1 MMKKILS
8 VLVACLM
15 LVCCVAF
22 VACDTPDNG
31 GANAGSDNSA
41 QQEENKDTKCIV
53 NGVEYEVMIAHASS
67 SVDGYG
73 VKYNMEIRI
82 LIINH
87 NDVDVHASKDI
98 FKLTASNEKAL
109 SGGRPGESDYGYFG
123 EITVWS
129 YDSVEDFVVPAKSAV
144 AVDLSFNSG
153 VISHSDYVLVI
164 HRNGDD
170 SIEKYVQS
178 NRESYDGFLADCND
192 YMHETEFK
200 IYIGNTVISEINFI
214 ID

>member
-1 MMKKILS
+1 MTRKILS

-22 VACDTPDNG
+22 VACDTPDND
-31 GANAGSDNSA
+31 GANAGPDNSV

-53 NGVEYEVMIAHASS
+53 NGVEYEAMIAYARSS
-67 SVDGYG
+67 LVEANK

-98 FKLTASNEKAL
+98 FKITASNEKAL
-109 SGGRPGESDYGYFG
+109 SGESDYGYFG
-123 EITVWS
+123 EIKVWS
-129 YDSVEDFVVPAKSAV
+129 FDSVEGFVVPAKTAV
-144 AVDLSFNSG
+144 AIDLSFNSG
-153 VISHSDYVLVI
+153 VISTSDYVRVI
-164 HRNGDD
+164 YNDEDGSIKKYLLSNNNGDEF
-170 SIEKYVQS
+170 I
-178 NRESYDGFLADCND
+178 ADCND
-192 YMHETEFK
+192 YLHATEFK

>member
-1 MMKKILS
+1 MKKKIFC
-8 VLVACLM
+8 VFLVCLM
-15 LVCCVAF
+15 LVCSVMF

-53 NGVEYEVMIAHASS
+53 NGVEYEAMIAHASS
-67 SVDGYG
+67 SVVDGYK

-87 NDVDVHASKDI
+87 NDFDVHASKDI

-109 SGGRPGESDYGYFG
+109 SGGRYGGSDYGYFG

-129 YDSVEDFVVPAKSAV
+129 YDSLEGFVVPAKSVV
-144 AVDLSFNSG
+144 AIDLSFNSG
-153 VISHSDYVLVI
+153 VISPSDYVRVSY
-164 HRNGDD
+164 NYEDG
-170 SIEKYVQS
+170 SIEMYSES
-178 NRESYDGFLADCND
+178 NNSGDKFIADCND
-192 YMHETEFK
+192 YLHATEFK

>member
-1 MMKKILS
+1 MTKKILS

-22 VACDTPDNG
+22 VACDTPDND
-31 GANAGSDNSA
+31 GANAGPDNSA

-53 NGVEYEVMIAHASS
+53 NGVEYEAMIAYARSS
-67 SVDGYG
+67 LVEANK

-87 NDVDVHASKDI
+87 NDVDVHASKDM
-98 FKLTASNEKAL
+98 FKITASNEKG
-109 SGGRPGESDYGYFG
+109 SYDGSYGYFG
-123 EITVWS
+123 EIKVWS
-129 YDSVEDFVVPAKSAV
+129 FDSVEGFVVPAKSAV
-144 AVDLSFNSG
+144 AIDLSFDSG
-153 VISHSDYVLVI
+153 VISTSDYVKVSY
-164 HRNGDD
+164 NEDG
-170 SIEKYVQS
+170 SIEEYYLS
-178 NRESYDGFLADCND
+178 NNLGDEFIADCND
-192 YMHETEFK
+192 YLHATEFK